1 MALRKA
7 FSIANPF
14 PGRPNQKWEGAV
26 PPNPFMER
34 CRNCGGRN
42 QRSYLNIFRRFL
54 YSKASLCPDCGLRR
68 VRYHRPI
75 AILQRQWR
83 FMFSLHTQC
92 PNCGSQSVFR
102 STYSEWASTVQS
114 PLGWVQALVFAPVR
128 ECHHCRQQ
136 YYDWRS
142 PRRVA
147 RVVAQTRSPGLS
159 DELAALNRG
168 LSRVSSPRDAPKGL
182 HSTAEA
188 SRDNRTTSES
198 RSQATSPYSK

>member
-1 MALRKA
+1 
-7 FSIANPF
+7 
-14 PGRPNQKWEGAV
+14 
-26 PPNPFMER
+26 MER

-75 AILQRQWR
+75 AILQRHWR

-92 PNCGSQSVFR
+92 LSCGSQSVLR
-102 STYSEWASTVQS
+102 STYSEWASTVRN

-136 YYDWRS
+136 YYDWRP

-147 RVVAQTRSPGLS
+147 PVIAQTRSPAR
-159 DELAALNRG
+159 ELAALNRALG
-168 LSRVSSPRDAPKGL
+168 QVASPRGARKGL
-182 HSTAEA
+182 HSAAEA
-188 SRDNRTTSES
+188 SRNERPPAES
-198 RSQATSPYSK
+198 PRQATPTYFE